1 MKERLLAF
9 IKIYVLSLLLYAVQR
24 PLLMAFY
31 AALYAEGMPEDWA
44 HKLWEGLPADLAV
57 GGYLSLLPG
66 LLLAASALHRGTW
79 LAWTMHIWFG
89 LVSLL
94 TGFAFVL
101 GLWFCEYVSLLPGKS
116 ALSTALSLSDEALTE
131 ASGGLI
137 VLGVLMILV
146 CAALVYALYYA
157 LVLRGV
163 ERFTSPRR
171 PWAAFTV
178 TLLLAFVA
186 FLPWVWGG
194 QSLRLLQE
202 WDAALLLAINGW
214 HSPFADTFMYT
225 YSGKVVWVP
234 LYVSLAYLLFRN
246 LPWRT
251 ALLCLVGVALTIA
264 FADQVG
270 ASLIRPWVERPR
282 PSNAASPIVDMV
294 HLVNG
299 YRGGRYGFPS
309 CHAANTFGLAFYLMF
324 VFRQKGLTWL
334 LMGWALLTCYSR
346 AYLGVHYP
354 GDLLTGAALGLL
366 AAALCYALFRW
377 VTRYKRP
384 RHIRQ
389 LWVPVAV
396 CGLTVAGMLVYAFI
410 IY

>member
-9 IKIYVLSLLLYAVQR
+9 AKIYVLSLLLFVVQR
-24 PLLMAFY
+24 PLLMAFS
-31 AALYAEGMPEDWA
+31 AALYAEGLPEGWA
-44 HKLWEGLPADLAV
+44 HTLWEGLPADLAV

-66 LLLAASALHRGTW
+66 VLLAVSALRRGTW
-79 LAWTMHIWFG
+79 LTWTMHVWFG
-89 LVSLL
+89 LVALL

-101 GLWFCEYVSLLPGKS
+101 GLWFCEYVSLLPGKP
-116 ALSTALSLSDEALTE
+116 ALSTVLSLSDDALAE

-163 ERFTSPRR
+163 ERFTPPRR

-186 FLPWVWGG
+186 FLPWVCGG

-214 HSPFADTFMYT
+214 HSPYADRFMYA

-234 LYVSLAYLLFRN
+234 LYASLAYLLFRN

-251 ALLCLVGVALTIA
+251 ALLCLVGVALTIT

-270 ASLIRPWVERPR
+270 AS
-282 PSNAASPIVDMV
+282 
-294 HLVNG
+294 LVNG

-334 LMGWALLTCYSR
+334 LMAWAVLTCYSR

-366 AAALCYALFRW
+366 GAALCYVLFRR
-377 VTRYKRP
+377 VARYKRP
-384 RHIRQ
+384 GQVRQ
-389 LWVPVAV
+389 LWVPVAG
-396 CGLTVAGMLVYAFI
+396 GLTVAGMLVYAFI

>member
-9 IKIYVLSLLLYAVQR
+9 AKIYVLSLLLFVVQR
-24 PLLMAFY
+24 PLLMAFS
-31 AALYAEGMPEDWA
+31 AALYAEGLPQGWA
-44 HKLWEGLPADLAV
+44 HTLWEGLPADLAV

-66 LLLAASALHRGTW
+66 VLLAVSALRRGTW
-79 LAWTMHIWFG
+79 LTWAMHVWFG
-89 LVSLL
+89 LVALL

-101 GLWFCEYVSLLPGKS
+101 GLWFCEYVSLLPGKP
-116 ALSTALSLSDEALTE
+116 ALSTVLSLSDDALAE

-214 HSPFADTFMYT
+214 HSPCADRFMYA

-234 LYVSLAYLLFRN
+234 LYASLAYLLFRN

-282 PSNAASPIVDMV
+282 PSNPAGPIADMV

-334 LMGWALLTCYSR
+334 LMVWAVLTCYSR

-366 AAALCYALFRW
+366 GAALCYVLFCR
-377 VTRYKRP
+377 VARYKRP
-384 RHIRQ
+384 GQVRQ